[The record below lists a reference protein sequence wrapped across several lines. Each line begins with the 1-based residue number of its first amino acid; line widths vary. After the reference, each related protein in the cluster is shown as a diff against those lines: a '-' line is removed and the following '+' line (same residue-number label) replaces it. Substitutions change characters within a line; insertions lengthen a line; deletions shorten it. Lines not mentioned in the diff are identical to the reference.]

1 MIDSFSGKIYKIF
14 IQARM
19 SSKRFPGKVL
29 APFNGVPIIKCVID
43 RILNVVPIGQVVVL
57 TSQEESDEPLACY
70 LDQLGVAT
78 FRGPLDNVFTR
89 FKKCLE
95 EYPCEWFVRLC
106 ADSPLLDYEPLKSML
121 TLTEKKGLDLV
132 TNVFPRT
139 YPKGQSIEIVRAKT
153 FKHIDNDILSPLQQ
167 EHVTKVYYD
176 QSDQYQIFN
185 VESTGE
191 NRSGLNYSVDT
202 IEDLY
207 KLQEIYNLI

>member
-1 MIDSFSGKIYKIF
+1 M
-14 IQARM
+14 
-19 SSKRFPGKVL
+19 
-29 APFNGVPIIKCVID
+29 
-43 RILNVVPIGQVVVL
+43 VPIGQIVVL
-57 TSQEESDEPLACY
+57 ASQEESDDPLACY
-70 LDQLGVAT
+70 LGQLGVAA

-121 TLTEKKGLDLV
+121 ALIDKKGLDLV